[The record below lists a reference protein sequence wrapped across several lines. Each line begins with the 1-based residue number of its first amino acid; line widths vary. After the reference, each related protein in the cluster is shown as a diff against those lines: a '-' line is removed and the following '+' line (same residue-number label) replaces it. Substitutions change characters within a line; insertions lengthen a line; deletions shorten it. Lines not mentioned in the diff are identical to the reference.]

1 MESYI
6 FYTPFLYVFFYSM
19 NCTFKLEYLDMMI
32 SSEIYRLLEL
42 FLQKTSRRK
51 THQTYNY

>member
-19 NCTFKLEYLDMMI
+19 NCTFKLENLDIMI